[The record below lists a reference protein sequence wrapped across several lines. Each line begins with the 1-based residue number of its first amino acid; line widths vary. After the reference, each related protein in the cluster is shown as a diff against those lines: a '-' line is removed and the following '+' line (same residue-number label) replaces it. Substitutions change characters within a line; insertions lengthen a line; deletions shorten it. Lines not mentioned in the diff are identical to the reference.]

1 MMGET
6 ISGARGRSGMGTID
20 IRQVVHD
27 LRNRIAPIRNVLY
40 LMRLRGANDPKFA
53 ESIAIIERQIEA
65 MGKILDDVSEIE
77 QRAGKAA
84 AEPAE
89 PPGDASNDAEPAG
102 ARSRRILIADDS
114 PAVCESFG
122 AILRDLGH
130 EVRFAR
136 DGQEAVDMATAWV
149 PDFVMLDVNM
159 PKINGYEAAR
169 RLRAQF
175 PSEKH
180 SPSPVRLV
188 MISGANIDSGVLE
201 AARQA
206 GFDQCLD
213 KLLDFSALRKML
225 GE

>member
-1 MMGET
+1 
-6 ISGARGRSGMGTID
+6 MGTVD

-53 ESIAIIERQIEA
+53 ESIAIIERQIEG
-65 MGKILDDVSEIE
+65 MGKILDDVSEAA
-77 QRAGKAA
+77 QAAGKAA
-84 AEPAE
+84 AEPAQT
-89 PPGDASNDAEPAG
+89 PRDASSAAEDAG

-130 EVRFAR
+130 EVRAAR
-136 DGQEAVDMATAWV
+136 DGQEAVDIATAWI

-169 RLRAQF
+169 RLRSRF
-175 PSEKH
+175 P
-180 SPSPVRLV
+180 PSKMRLV

>member
-1 MMGET
+1 
-6 ISGARGRSGMGTID
+6 MGTVD

-53 ESIAIIERQIEA
+53 ESIAIIERQIEG
-65 MGKILDDVSEIE
+65 MGKILDDVSEAA
-77 QRAGKAA
+77 QAAGKAA
-84 AEPAE
+84 AEPAQT
-89 PPGDASNDAEPAG
+89 PRDASSDASNDASSDASSDAEDAG

-130 EVRFAR
+130 EVRAAR
-136 DGQEAVDMATAWV
+136 DGQEAVDIATAWI

-169 RLRAQF
+169 RLRSRF
-175 PSEKH
+175 PSSKM
-180 SPSPVRLV
+180 RLV

>member
-1 MMGET
+1 
-6 ISGARGRSGMGTID
+6 MGTVD

-53 ESIAIIERQIEA
+53 ESIAIIERQIEG
-65 MGKILDDVSEIE
+65 MGKILDDVSEAA
-77 QRAGKAA
+77 QAAGKAA
-84 AEPAE
+84 AEPAQT
-89 PPGDASNDAEPAG
+89 PRDASSDASSDAEDAG

-130 EVRFAR
+130 EVRAAR
-136 DGQEAVDMATAWV
+136 DGQEAVDIATAWI

-169 RLRAQF
+169 RLRSRF
-175 PSEKH
+175 PSSKM
-180 SPSPVRLV
+180 RLV

>member
-1 MMGET
+1 MIE
-6 ISGARGRSGMGTID
+6 ARHFSALGDKTMAAVD

-40 LMRLRGANDPKFA
+40 LLQLRGGDDPKLA
-53 ESIAIIERQIEA
+53 EAVAIIERQIEG
-65 MGKILDDVSEIE
+65 MGNILDEVVDAAQTPEKPACAPAPSSSE
-77 QRAGKAA
+77 
-84 AEPAE
+84 
-89 PPGDASNDAEPAG
+89 ASNDAQAAG
-102 ARSRRILIADDS
+102 TRGRRILIADDS
-114 PAVCESFG
+114 PAVCESFA

-130 EVRFAR
+130 EVRAAH
-136 DGQEAVDMATAWV
+136 DGQAAVDMATAWV
-149 PDFVMLDVNM
+149 PDFVMLDVHM

-169 RLRAQF
+169 RLRARF
-175 PSEKH
+175 PSAPQ
-180 SPSPVRLV
+180 SPSPMRLV
-188 MISGANIDSGVLE
+188 LISGANIDSGVLE

>member
-1 MMGET
+1 M
-6 ISGARGRSGMGTID
+6 AAVD
-20 IRQVVHD
+20 LRQLVHD

-40 LMRLRGANDPKFA
+40 LMRMRGAQDPKLTDA
-53 ESIAIIERQIEA
+53 IAIIERQIEA
-65 MGKILDDVSEIE
+65 MGGLLDEVS
-77 QRAGKAA
+77 AA
-84 AEPAE
+84 AQAAAKSPSAPEPAPAE
-89 PPGDASNDAEPAG
+89 ASNDGGGGVETRG
-102 ARSRRILIADDS
+102 RRILIADDS
-114 PAVCESFG
+114 PAVCESFA

-130 EVRFAR
+130 EVRAAH
-136 DGQEAVDMATAWV
+136 DGQEAVDIATAWV

-159 PKINGYEAAR
+159 PKLNGYEAAR

-175 PSEKH
+175 PSAQM
-180 SPSPVRLV
+180 RLV
-188 MISGANIDSGVLE
+188 MISGADIDSGVLE